1 MSIKGKKIFLGLCI
15 VVPFLIYCVY
25 YYGNMISNAPFRFTD
40 FQSVVFRY
48 GEPNHMDNQYDSKTG
63 IFQYVTK
70 TNEIERDTVRMTK
83 DDLLYLH
90 RKAQEL
96 GFWNLDDDMT
106 GPEAKVNPE
115 TETPRFCLEMN
126 YKDKSK
132 KVTMDADFAGNEK
145 MRNAGKSMIDEVNR
159 ILAAAQSR
167 SNVK

>member
-1 MSIKGKKIFLGLCI
+1 
-15 VVPFLIYCVY
+15 
-25 YYGNMISNAPFRFTD
+25 MISNAPFRFTD

-115 TETPRFCLEMN
+115 TETPRFYLEMN

-132 KVTMDADFAGNEK
+132 
-145 MRNAGKSMIDEVNR
+145 
-159 ILAAAQSR
+159 
-167 SNVK
+167 

>member
-25 YYGNMISNAPFRFTD
+25 YYSNMISNAPFRFTD

-106 GPEAKVNPE
+106 GPEAKKNIE
-115 TETPRFCLEMN
+115 TATVPRYYLEFN

-132 KVTMDADFAGNEK
+132 KVTMDADFAGNPK
-145 MRNAGKSMIDEVNR
+145 MRDAGKSMIEEVNR

-167 SNVK
+167 SSK

>member
-1 MSIKGKKIFLGLCI
+1 
-15 VVPFLIYCVY
+15 
-25 YYGNMISNAPFRFTD
+25 MISNAPFRFTD

-106 GPEAKVNPE
+106 GPGAKVNPE
-115 TETPRFCLEMN
+115 TETPRFYLEMN

>member
-25 YYGNMISNAPFRFTD
+25 YYSNMISNAPFRFTD
-40 FQSVVFRY
+40 FQSVVFHY
-48 GEPNHMDNQYDSKTG
+48 GEPNHMDNQFDSKTG
-63 IFQYVTK
+63 VFQYVTNLNK
-70 TNEIERDTVRMTK
+70 IERDTVKMTK

-106 GPEAKVNPE
+106 GPSAKSNPE
-115 TETPRFCLEMN
+115 KSTVPRFYLEFN
-126 YKDKSK
+126 YKEKSK
-132 KVTMDADFAGNEK
+132 KVTMDADFVGNEK
-145 MRNAGKSMIDEVNR
+145 MRDAGKSMVDEVNR

-167 SNVK
+167 SK

>member
-1 MSIKGKKIFLGLCI
+1 MSIKCKKIFLGLCI

-25 YYGNMISNAPFRFTD
+25 YYSNMISNAPFRFTD

-115 TETPRFCLEMN
+115 TETPRFYLEMN

>member
-1 MSIKGKKIFLGLCI
+1 MIK
-15 VVPFLIYCVY
+15 
-25 YYGNMISNAPFRFTD
+25 NAPFRFAD

-48 GEPNHMDNQYDSKTG
+48 GEPNHMDNQYDSRTG

-70 TNEIERDTVRMTK
+70 TNQIEKDTVRMNK

-106 GPEAKVNPE
+106 GPEARKNPK
-115 TETPRFCLEMN
+115 TATAPRFYLEFN

-132 KVTMDADFAGNEK
+132 KVTMDADFDGNEK
-145 MRNAGKSMIDEVNR
+145 MRDAGKSMIDEVNR
-159 ILAAAQSR
+159 ILATAQSR
-167 SNVK
+167 SN

>member
-1 MSIKGKKIFLGLCI
+1 
-15 VVPFLIYCVY
+15 
-25 YYGNMISNAPFRFTD
+25 MISNAPFRFTD

-70 TNEIERDTVRMTK
+70 TNGIERDTVRMTK

-115 TETPRFCLEMN
+115 TETPRFYLEFN

-145 MRNAGKSMIDEVNR
+145 MRDAGKSMIEEVNR
-159 ILAAAQSR
+159 ILAGAQAR
-167 SNVK
+167 SNEK